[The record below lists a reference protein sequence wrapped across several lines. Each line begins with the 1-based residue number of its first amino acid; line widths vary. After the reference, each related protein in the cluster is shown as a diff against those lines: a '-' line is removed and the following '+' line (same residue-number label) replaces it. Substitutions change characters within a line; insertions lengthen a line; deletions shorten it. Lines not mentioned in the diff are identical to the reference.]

1 MKSLLEFKSIVEEE
15 ASDYSKFDVL
25 IRAGLANKAQMQRI
39 HKILDKMGEEK
50 PTFNNADRMIIQNL
64 FNKMV
69 DVITNNKQIYQK
81 TRQVV
86 RENIEE
92 EIEEPIILQEDKD
105 PPLVLVIKRKAIR
118 MYPDGTRIALYYNER
133 LQKYFSVPY
142 QYGPGMDAPIQS
154 EEVEQIDELSSNL
167 LDRYKEKAKKS
178 SDSLASQG
186 KYKQANDRTLN
197 VMKATGKQ
205 IEKTT
210 ANIRKH
216 LNKEEVELEEAS
228 NDPWKD
234 KHFGPTKIIKQKYH
248 VKTDTKS
255 YNVKADNE
263 DHAHKLVT
271 NHAPGSKIVSIEH
284 KGRIMEETI
293 DEAVMD
299 TLHKIVDNKSA
310 QSVKFASG
318 HTRKVDHFTASAITQ
333 VHKALNDENKKKFAD
348 MVHKSPEHFMKAS
361 DFAFKR
367 AK

>member
-15 ASDYSKFDVL
+15 KSDYSKFDTLV
-25 IRAGLANKAQMQRI
+25 RAGLANKAQMQRI

-69 DVITNNKQIYQK
+69 DLISNNKQINTQA
-81 TRQVV
+81 RRAV
-86 RENIEE
+86 REDVEVT
-92 EIEEPIILQEDKD
+92 EEPVILQEDKD

-118 MYPDGTRIALYYNER
+118 LYPDGTRIALYYNEK
-133 LQKYFSVPY
+133 LKKYFSVPY
-142 QYGPGMDAPIQS
+142 QYGSGMDAPIQS
-154 EEVEQIDELSSNL
+154 
-167 LDRYKEKAKKS
+167 
-178 SDSLASQG
+178 
-186 KYKQANDRTLN
+186 
-197 VMKATGKQ
+197 
-205 IEKTT
+205 
-210 ANIRKH
+210 
-216 LNKEEVELEEAS
+216 EEVELEEAS

-271 NHAPGSKIVSIEH
+271 KHAPGSKIVSIEH

-299 TLHKIVDNKSA
+299 TLHKIVNDKQA
-310 QSVKFASG
+310 KSVKFASG
-318 HTRKVDHFTASAITQ
+318 HTRKVDHFTASALTQ
-333 VHKALNDENKKKFAD
+333 VHNALNDDNKKKFAD